1 MLHFSRLW
9 NFGCGSVPEGSI
21 VHEKEPSQSF
31 TSHDQSADLPFAGR
45 LGDPPPTLPS
55 WSFTLRSHFRVEVSR
70 ISFQYIFMVVLTLV
84 KLATFFFVDFPT
96 FPTLPGGLA
105 WKSLLSGCHGCS
117 RASQPCFPRNS
128 SIPHLPFV
136 GKSKCRSLPSP
147 FAIFTVLD
155 QI

>member
-1 MLHFSRLW
+1 MAALQLLGARGRRCKEFIAHHVHEQTDWRGDRALCNKANGMTENLMLHFSRLW

-84 KLATFFFVDFPT
+84 KLATFFLWT
-96 FPTLPGGLA
+96 FRHFRHCQA
-105 WKSLLSGCHGCS
+105 
-117 RASQPCFPRNS
+117 A
-128 SIPHLPFV
+128 
-136 GKSKCRSLPSP
+136 
-147 FAIFTVLD
+147 
-155 QI
+155 